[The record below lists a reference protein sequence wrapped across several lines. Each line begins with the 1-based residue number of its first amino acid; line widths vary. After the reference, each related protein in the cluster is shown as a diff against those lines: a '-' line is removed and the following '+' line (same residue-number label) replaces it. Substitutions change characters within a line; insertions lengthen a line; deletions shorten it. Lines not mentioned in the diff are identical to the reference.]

1 MDFARLLR
9 RFTRDYFHWRRVRRA
24 RRGLIQQTLGRSRM
38 NQPVV
43 THSHH
48 QPARLL
54 WKLVYIE
61 WRSSYHTDVDT
72 LTPAL
77 GFIEASGTSVRK
89 LHSGADRRGDT
100 HNGLC
105 LPRSVAFL
113 DSSDFRGT
121 ALCPA
126 QRSRLTKKNNSCQ
139 QHNFT
144 IFQIL
149 LLYIADI
156 NHAATVQIAS

>member
-1 MDFARLLR
+1 MDVARLFR
-9 RFTRDYFHWRRVRRA
+9 RFTKNYFYLRCVCRA
-24 RRGLIQQTLGRSRM
+24 QRGLIQQTLGRSRM

-77 GFIEASGTSVRK
+77 GFIEASG
-89 LHSGADRRGDT
+89 
-100 HNGLC
+100 
-105 LPRSVAFL
+105 
-113 DSSDFRGT
+113 SS
-121 ALCPA
+121 A
-126 QRSRLTKKNNSCQ
+126 
-139 QHNFT
+139 
-144 IFQIL
+144 
-149 LLYIADI
+149 
-156 NHAATVQIAS
+156 HASA